1 MDPPP
6 SNDEDY
12 IRVLLYSYYTTITG
26 WGVLLHYSYYYTRH
40 LNVAENHLGDRG
52 TSNLGMALS
61 RQDSGFFR
69 DGPLGDSYVH
79 LCVRLYMYVCMH
91 ACMRACVYVCM
102 YAGTHVCRHA
112 CMHVRMFACMY
123 ACMHACMSFE
133 GTGPCI
139 GVAWIH
145 TDMLGSV
152 LYVDQGVVLGAPP
165 F

>member
-1 MDPPP
+1 
-6 SNDEDY
+6 
-12 IRVLLYSYYTTITG
+12 
-26 WGVLLHYSYYYTRH
+26 
-40 LNVAENHLGDRG
+40 
-52 TSNLGMALS
+52 MALS

-79 LCVRLYMYVCMH
+79 LCLRLYMYVCMH
-91 ACMRACVYVCM
+91 ACMRVCTHVCM
-102 YAGTHVCRHA
+102 YAGTHA
-112 CMHVRMFACMY
+112 CS
-123 ACMHACMSFE
+123 HACMSFE

-152 LYVDQGVVLGAPP
+152 LYVDQLVILGAPP